1 LAERLAEAAGLELPA
16 AVRALRTAPVVH
28 ASVVEAGDM
37 EEALRS
43 ALKEKG
49 ARS

>member
-28 ASVVEAGDM
+28 TSVVETADM
-37 EEALRS
+37 EKTLRGVLS
-43 ALKEKG
+43 
-49 ARS
+49 